1 MCTSTHSSPQAP
13 IGKSLLVVAAFLAL
27 QSWRVG
33 LLGVPPHLWTR
44 SLSLES
50 CLRTSPGCWAPN
62 NEVMG
67 GVFFFLLPSNS
78 QALRCSNRPRPTDT
92 VSPCSKPLGGF
103 EEGPTLS
110 RACCWPYQRHAKD
123 GFPFCGAV
131 KVKEL
136 TRPIP
141 CPQNQQILVFQSKK
155 KSRTMFLKD

>member
-1 MCTSTHSSPQAP
+1 M
-13 IGKSLLVVAAFLAL
+13 VAAFLAL

-110 RACCWPYQRHAKD
+110 RACCWPYQRHPKD
-123 GFPFCGAV
+123 GFPFCGSEGQRAHQAHPLPTKPADLSV
-131 KVKEL
+131 SV
-136 TRPIP
+136 
-141 CPQNQQILVFQSKK
+141 KK
-155 KSRTMFLKD
+155 KKQNNVFKRLT